1 MPRISGHQF
10 TWCFM
15 TADGDTVNRGFQS
28 GFMSAPLEGVG
39 VGGLLVDL
47 RDSILMC

>member
-1 MPRISGHQF
+1 MPRISGAQF
-10 TWCFM
+10 PWCFI

-28 GFMSAPLEGVG
+28 GSMSAPPQGVG